1 MSVESLT
8 NYIIELY
15 VEYISKKERRMATQ
29 KDITLHWILR
39 IACFMCYVGH
49 GAFGIITKEGWLP
62 FFAVVGIPENLAW
75 TLMPLIGTIDILLG
89 IVVLLRPTKIVL
101 AYMVVWSVWTALLR
115 PLAGLGVSEF
125 LERAGNYGIPLA
137 MLLIAYA
144 SPKVKGWF
152 DKVGPERMTAELGSR
167 LMWVVRLST
176 AALLMGHGAF
186 GAITNKTMLMNHFA
200 TVGIG
205 NGAPDSSLLLH
216 LIGFGEMALGAAIL
230 FASSSALLWI
240 AFGWKVFT
248 ELLYP
253 LSGDYFFEFV
263 ERGGSYAAPLAL
275 LVLIA
280 MAKERGWPVPVVG
293 EHLLRP
299 HEPAQFVDTMCD
311 DEEPSVVAVTLS

>member
-1 MSVESLT
+1 MPD
-8 NYIIELY
+8 
-15 VEYISKKERRMATQ
+15 Q
-29 KDITLHWILR
+29 KDVTLHWILR

-62 FFAVVGIPENLAW
+62 FFAVVGIPEGMAW
-75 TLMPLIGTIDILLG
+75 TMMPIVGTVDILLG
-89 IVVLLRPTKIVL
+89 ITVLLRPTKIVL

-137 MLLIAYA
+137 MLLIAYGSA
-144 SPKVKGWF
+144 QVKGWF
-152 DKVGPERMTAELGSR
+152 DKVGPEHITAELGQR
-167 LMWVVRLST
+167 LIWVVRLSA
-176 AALLMGHGAF
+176 AALLIGHGAF
-186 GAITNKTMLMNHFA
+186 GAITNKAMLMNHFA
-200 TVGIG
+200 AVGIG
-205 NGAPDSSLLLH
+205 SGASDSGLILQ
-216 LIGFGEMALGAAIL
+216 LIGFGEIALGAAIL
-230 FASSSALLWI
+230 FSSASSLLWV

-253 LSGDYFFEFV
+253 ISGDYFFEFV

-280 MAKERGWPVPVVG
+280 MAKKRGWSIPIVG

-299 HEPAQFVDTMCD
+299 NQQPQLAYSMGD
-311 DEEPSVVAVTLS
+311 D